1 MAANLLKSLVL
12 SGVSVLRDGQAVG
25 VRLGFGYPAESQA
38 PSMPF
43 SPRHG
48 GFGPDA
54 EPECWRDHNDHVVD
68 NRTTIRAGRSDSH
81 AGVLTHRTPGLASA
95 RVRVGGGSQL
105 AAAAGASR
113 LLAFTVASAGK
124 TPCRGRAPIGSL
136 PRQASRITG
145 MPARIPPTPMGG
157 PGS

>member
-1 MAANLLKSLVL
+1 MAANMLKSLVL
-12 SGVSVLRDGQAVG
+12 SGSVLRDGQAIG
-25 VRLGFGYPAESQA
+25 VGFGYSAESQA

-48 GFGPDA
+48 GFGLDA
-54 EPECWRDHNDHVVD
+54 EPQRWRDHDDDVVV
-68 NRTTIRAGRSDSH
+68 NRATLRAGRSDSH
-81 AGVLTHRTPGLASA
+81 AGVLTHRTPDHVSTRDA
-95 RVRVGGGSQL
+95 RVGGGSQL

-145 MPARIPPTPMGG
+145 MPARIPPAPMGG
-157 PGS
+157 PES